1 MGVKDGE
8 RLGEVERGRF
18 GALFVMTRE
27 STVDVLLLLL
37 RGTLAFRE
45 LDALDMSAW
54 SERSQ

>member
-1 MGVKDGE
+1 
-8 RLGEVERGRF
+8 LGEVERGRF
-18 GALFVMTRE
+18 GTLLVMMRE

-37 RGTLAFRE
+37 RGTLAIRE